1 MIARRL
7 PKIAGRSPRGCRAPR
22 AAISVVIPAAE
33 TTPPPTVA
41 ELQAIVD
48 QRLIRQFLDGDENA
62 FVEISRLYRAKI
74 FSIVQ
79 GMLHDPG
86 DSEEIVQ
93 DTFLRAHRS
102 LATFRGDSS
111 LATWLYRIA
120 TNLAR
125 NRYWYFY
132 RRSRHATVS
141 LQAQTTLANGA
152 TFADLISVRAPDPAH
167 DHCQKEFAQ
176 ILVSCIEK
184 LEARH
189 REILNLRVIQSRSY
203 GEIAK
208 SLGLKAGTV
217 KSRIARARDC
227 LRARFL
233 ETCPELVTDAHAFG
247 RFNADRGDGL
257 VATA

>member
-1 MIARRL
+1 M
-7 PKIAGRSPRGCRAPR
+7 PRGSRPQPVPISRVTGAGEAAPMR
-22 AAISVVIPAAE
+22 
-33 TTPPPTVA
+33 TPA
-41 ELQAIVD
+41 ELQAMAD
-48 QRLIRQFLDGDENA
+48 QRLVRQFLAGDEGA
-62 FVEISRLYRAKI
+62 FVEIAHLYRAKI
-74 FSIVQ
+74 YSIVQ

-102 LATFRGDSS
+102 LVHFRGDSS

-141 LQAQTTLANGA
+141 LHAPTALANGA
-152 TFADLISVRAPDPAH
+152 TFAELIAVHAPDPAH

-176 ILVSCIEK
+176 ILVSCIEQ

-189 REILNLRVIQSRSY
+189 REILNLRVIQGRSY
-203 GEIAK
+203 GDIAQ
-208 SLGLKAGTV
+208 SLGLKSGTV
-217 KSRIARARDC
+217 KSRIARAREC
-227 LRARFL
+227 LRALFL
-233 ETCPELVTDAHAFG
+233 ETCPEFVADIHAIG
-247 RFNADRGDGL
+247 RFLPYRDDGL